1 MGKCKICGKNSPL
14 ISDFLSLCK
23 ECIRT
28 KPEQALSTAKE
39 AHAISRSRFGLV
51 PDIPR
56 GGNVRCRF
64 CGNEC
69 EIQEESNGYCSL
81 VKNEKGKM
89 VRDNELIATYYYDPH
104 PTNCVSEWACPA
116 SGLGY
121 PKYSMSKSIEH
132 GFYNLAVFC
141 EACSLDCLFCQN
153 WHFREGIKLK
163 PRVADEEFLS
173 AINEKTTCICFFG
186 GDPTPQLDKI
196 TRLCRKAE
204 GKNKILRFCL
214 ETNGNAN
221 SKILE
226 NFAELCLRSGGNIKF
241 DLKFWNDALNEAIT
255 GVSNRKTKE
264 NFERMGKSYVQR
276 KELPFLTASTLMVP
290 GCIDEEEIKGIAGF
304 IASVN
309 EEIPYSL
316 LAFYP
321 HFDFRDLPLTK
332 KEDALRFKRVAEKQ
346 GLKNVRIG
354 NVRLLS

>member
-1 MGKCKICGKNSPL
+1 MGKCRICGKENPL
-14 ISDFLSLCK
+14 ISDFLGLCR
-23 ECIRT
+23 ECIRA
-28 KPEQALSTAKE
+28 KPEQALFIAKE
-39 AHAISRSRFGLV
+39 AHALSRSRFGLV

-56 GGNVRCRF
+56 GGSVRCRF

-69 EIQEESNGYCSL
+69 EIYEGSFGYCGL
-81 VKNEKGKM
+81 VGNDKG
-89 VRDNELIATYYYDPH
+89 RLARENELVATYYHDPH

-121 PKYSMSKSIEH
+121 PKYSMCKGTEF

-153 WHFREGIKLK
+153 WHFREGIKFK
-163 PRVADEEFLS
+163 PRVTDEEFLS

-186 GDPTPQLDKI
+186 GDPSPQLDKI

-221 SKILE
+221 PNILE
-226 NFAELCLRSGGNIKF
+226 KFTELSLCSGGNIKF
-241 DLKFWNDALNEAIT
+241 DLKFWNEALNEAIT
-255 GVSNRKTKE
+255 GVRNKKTKE
-264 NFERMGKSYVQR
+264 NFEKMGKFHEQK
-276 KELPFLTASTLMVP
+276 KELPFLTASTLMIP
-290 GCIDEEEIKGIAGF
+290 GYIDEEEIKGIAGF
-304 IASVN
+304 IASVDK
-309 EEIPYSL
+309 EIPYSL

-332 KEDALRFKRVAEKQ
+332 KEDALRFKKVAEEQ

-354 NVRLLS
+354 NIHLLS